1 MFWQMFIE
9 QNKMKRQSQL
19 LLQNSAPDQ
28 QLLKAL
34 DDNARL
40 THTLEEERLQHQQ
53 KVKQDYF
60 SSHAEVFESLLNL
73 RSVMYLLCSELFEIL
88 SPIRV
93 HNLKTKLQRRL

>member
-19 LLQNSAPDQ
+19 LLQNTAPDQ

-34 DDNARL
+34 DDNAKL

-53 KVKQDYF
+53 KVKHRYF
-60 SSHAEVFESLLNL
+60 SYAEVFESLLNL
-73 RSVMYLLCSELFEIL
+73 KRVVHFLCSVLFEIL
-88 SPIRV
+88 SPRRV
-93 HNLKTKLQRRL
+93 

>member
-34 DDNARL
+34 DDNAKL
-40 THTLEEERLQHQQ
+40 THTLEEERLRHQQ
-53 KVKQDYF
+53 KVKQNFF
-60 SSHAEVFESLLNL
+60 SSQLKVFENLQNL
-73 RSVMYLLCSELFEIL
+73 RSVVS
-88 SPIRV
+88 
-93 HNLKTKLQRRL
+93 

>member
-19 LLQNSAPDQ
+19 LLQNAAPDQ

-34 DDNARL
+34 DDNAKL

-53 KVKQDYF
+53 KVKLGYF
-60 SSHAEVFESLLNL
+60 SSNAEIFDSLLNL
-73 RSVMYLLCSELFEIL
+73 RTAVNCHGFVVRNYL
-88 SPIRV
+88 
-93 HNLKTKLQRRL
+93 

>member
-1 MFWQMFIE
+1 MFIE

-34 DDNARL
+34 DDNAKL

-60 SSHAEVFESLLNL
+60 SSHAEV
-73 RSVMYLLCSELFEIL
+73 
-88 SPIRV
+88 
-93 HNLKTKLQRRL
+93 

>member
-1 MFWQMFIE
+1 MPAWLLFLLGVGLFWQMFIE

-34 DDNARL
+34 DDNAKL

-53 KVKQDYF
+53 KVKQNFF
-60 SSHAEVFESLLNL
+60 SSDLKVFENL
-73 RSVMYLLCSELFEIL
+73 Q
-88 SPIRV
+88 
-93 HNLKTKLQRRL
+93 NLWSAVS

>member
-1 MFWQMFIE
+1 MFIE

-34 DDNARL
+34 DDNAKL

-60 SSHAEVFESLLNL
+60 SSHGEVWKPCDFKEYHVFVIF
-73 RSVMYLLCSELFEIL
+73 RIIWYLVPHKS
-88 SPIRV
+88 SQSK
-93 HNLKTKLQRRL
+93 N